1 MEKKMRNAIRNLYSC
16 LVLAGIS
23 FILFASNE
31 VSAKEITAIKA
42 TEKIKI
48 DGKLSEKIWK
58 SALKHKDF
66 SILRNASKEAP
77 VKTTFG
83 VLFDD
88 DAIYLGIVC
97 SEPDMANI
105 KAKCKVHDG
114 GVWRDECIEIFL
126 NPEGDLYDYFHFGI
140 NPLGAS
146 YDAWAYDGGQI
157 FNVNWNPKG
166 LKVASSRSKKSWTI
180 ELKIPFNQLG
190 LGPNVKKD
198 SWRFNIVRT
207 RHIGSSQYF
216 TFSPISSGGNHQP
229 QLFSK
234 INMDVGVSKFRWEI
248 GTPVVSNLS
257 QKGSSLKSDIELYV
271 KNQTGKF
278 RFFELQTVLT
288 GPSGKQT
295 KYSITKCLDSNQK
308 QGFKIPVQTS
318 ESGKHHIEF
327 TVKDTS
333 TKARLNI
340 TAFPLL
346 LEYSP
351 LKVSLEDPYYRQAIF
366 ASQQPFNKLKVR
378 VRFQISSS
386 ILKGGRFKLT
396 LLNQK
401 GKPLASK
408 DFAKIAK
415 TNNIF
420 PLKIPTLSPGKYI
433 VQANLIAENE
443 KSFVGKTKLTVYP
456 HAAREVIVDANK
468 VLRVNGKPFMPI
480 GFYNVGINELEL
492 AQKMGV
498 NTTIDYGFQLPAKA
512 LIKRLDKYHKYGIMA
527 TGFPYP
533 PKHSA
538 SDGNIGLSPLTKAAK
553 LAMRKR
559 MEAVSDHPALLAWYI
574 LDEPNRSR
582 YIPQYVEDVYE
593 LLKATSPFCP
603 VFISHNNLKSME
615 LFAGIGGDIDC
626 SHPYT
631 LFLKGGGF
639 SKPLTRISKFLDH
652 QEKISKGKRLKWICP
667 QGFSWY
673 DNGIDGNRPPDF
685 KELRVSAYLAAIHG
699 AKGFM
704 WYIWPS
710 QFSYPEMRIGFPHLI
725 KELKTL
731 QAAILSPK
739 QLKVKAI
746 SPKSPVHV
754 SAKISNGKTFIF
766 AVNTSD
772 KKLTEKISIS
782 GSKITELQVLSEART
797 VAMNKNIFSD
807 KFLPYATHI
816 YTNDKNIGTKLI
828 SIKGINKEI
837 AKEKRRIAKPGNL
850 AHHSQGSTISA
861 SPATVKN
868 MKFLYKHVIDG
879 YLTSYGW
886 SPKLSPTL
894 YWLEI
899 KLAKKQKLDK
909 VIIYGSGL
917 LDYDL
922 QYMKNGEWITIKKV
936 KNESSMPSEHNFSP
950 VISDKIRVLVH
961 RVKTHG
967 YNGRHN
973 AHVREIEIYGPKK

>member
-1 MEKKMRNAIRNLYSC
+1 MKNTLRNCYSC
-16 LVLAGIS
+16 LILVIVSFSFFTIS
-23 FILFASNE
+23 DI
-31 VSAKEITAIKA
+31 SAKEIIADKT

-48 DGKLSEKIWK
+48 DGRLSENAWK
-58 SALKHKDF
+58 SALKYKDF
-66 SILRNASKEAP
+66 SMLGNPSKAAP

-83 VLFDD
+83 VLFDN
-88 DAIYLGIVC
+88 DAVYLGIIC
-97 SEPDMANI
+97 NEPDMGRI
-105 KAKCKVHDG
+105 KAECKVHDG
-114 GVWRDECIEIFL
+114 GVWRDECVEIFL

-140 NPLGAS
+140 NPLGTS
-146 YDAWAYDGGQI
+146 YDAWVYDGGQR

-166 LKVASSRSKKSWTI
+166 LKVASSRAKKSWTI

-190 LGPNVKKD
+190 LGPDVKKD
-198 SWRFNIVRT
+198 SWRLNIVRT

-216 TFSPISSGGNHQP
+216 TFSPISKGGNHQP

-234 INMDVGVSKFRWEI
+234 INIDAGVSRFSWEI

-257 QKGSSLKSDIELYV
+257 RKGSSIKSDIELYI

-288 GPSGKQT
+288 APSGKQT
-295 KYSITKCLDSNQK
+295 KYSMTRCLDNNQK
-308 QGFKIPVQTS
+308 QGFKIPVKTS
-318 ESGKHHIEF
+318 ESGKHNIEF
-327 TVKDTS
+327 TVKDTR

-340 TAFPLL
+340 TASPLL

-351 LKVSLEDPYYRQAIF
+351 LKISLEDPYYRQAIF

-378 VRFQISSS
+378 VKFQIPSS
-386 ILKGGRFKLT
+386 ILNGGRFKLS
-396 LLNQK
+396 LLDGQ
-401 GKPLASK
+401 GKTLASK
-408 DFAKIAK
+408 SFAKIARID
-415 TNNIF
+415 NIF
-420 PLKIPTLSPGKYI
+420 PLQIPTLSPGKYT
-433 VQANLIAENE
+433 VQAELISKNE

-456 HAAREVIVDANK
+456 RVAREVRVDANK

-480 GFYNVGINELEL
+480 GFFNVGINELEI

-533 PKHSA
+533 PKHA
-538 SDGNIGLSPLTKAAK
+538 AEGGNTGLSPLTEDAK
-553 LAMRKR
+553 IAMRKR
-559 MEAVSDHPALLAWYI
+559 MKAVSDHPALLAWYI

-593 LLKATSPFCP
+593 LLKTSSPFCP

-631 LFLKGGGF
+631 LFLQGGGF

-673 DNGIDGNRPPDF
+673 DNGIDGNRAPDF
-685 KELRVSAYLAAIHG
+685 KELRVSAYLAVIHG

-731 QAAILSPK
+731 EGAILSPK
-739 QLKVKAI
+739 ELKAKAV
-746 SPKSPVHV
+746 SSKSPVHV
-754 SAKISNGKTFIF
+754 LAKISNGKVFIF
-766 AVNTSD
+766 AVNTTN
-772 KKLTEKISIS
+772 KKITEKISIPGVEIS
-782 GSKITELQVLSEART
+782 ELQVVSEARKIA
-797 VAMNKNIFSD
+797 VSKNVFSD
-807 KFLPYATHI
+807 KFPPYATHI
-816 YTNDKNIGTKLI
+816 YTNDKSIGTKLI
-828 SIKGINKEI
+828 TINGINKEI
-837 AKEKRRIAKPGNL
+837 AREKSRIAKPGNL
-850 AHHSQGSTISA
+850 AHHSRGATISA

-886 SPKLSPTL
+886 SPKLSAKP

-899 KLAKKQKLDK
+899 KLARKQKLAK
-909 VIIYGSGL
+909 VVIYGSGL

-922 QYMKNGEWITIKKV
+922 QYMKNGKWITIKKV
-936 KNESSMPSEHNFSP
+936 KNESLMPVVHNFSP
-950 VISDKIRVLVH
+950 VVSDKIRVLVH

-973 AHVREIEIYGPKK
+973 AHVREIEIYGPQK